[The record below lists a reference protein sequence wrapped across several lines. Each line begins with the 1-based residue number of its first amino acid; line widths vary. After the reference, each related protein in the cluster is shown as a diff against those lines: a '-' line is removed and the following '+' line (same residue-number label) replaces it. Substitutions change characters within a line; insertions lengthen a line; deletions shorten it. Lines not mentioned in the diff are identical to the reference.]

1 MMNANVVSIFDRV
14 SPTVRRGPLTMKD
27 AGLALAAIERT
38 LAWMDRARVLHC
50 GFGFGPKGVEIEA
63 VACSTL
69 YKMAKGEA
77 RRFCYE
83 QVGAMRF
90 EVWTFKSR
98 EGVNIYWKE
107 VVACA

>member
-1 MMNANVVSIFDRV
+1 M
-14 SPTVRRGPLTMKD
+14 
-27 AGLALAAIERT
+27 
-38 LAWMDRARVLHC
+38 
-50 GFGFGPKGVEIEA
+50 
-63 VACSTL
+63 ACSTL

-107 VVACA
+107 VVTCA